1 MQANISIPTS
11 SEVSKRDQPVN
22 LIIKRLNEAER
33 TLQRQ
38 FLESVSD
45 LCVRYY
51 FIGDLLPEET
61 GRSIYDT
68 FPDVGSMRLMRSF
81 REQKYTLKSFEKF
94 NSLMRDIT
102 LAIRGPRVVVSQ
114 EVNKK
119 YIYEGYVK

>member
-11 SEVSKRDQPVN
+11 SEVSKRDQLVN

-45 LCVRYY
+45 LGVRYY

-102 LAIRGPRVVVSQ
+102 LAIRGPRVVISQ

>member
-11 SEVSKRDQPVN
+11 SEVSKRDQLVN
-22 LIIKRLNEAER
+22 LIIKRLNEAKR
-33 TLQRQ
+33 TLRRQ
-38 FLESVSD
+38 FLESVGD
-45 LCVRYY
+45 LSLRYY

-61 GRSIYDT
+61 GRSIYDA

-81 REQKYTLKSFEKF
+81 REQKYILKSFEKF